1 MSTLALLAT
10 ATAAA
15 ALNLPLGRLRAHAPR
30 RSHRWFGLLA
40 ASVFLFLALRHAF
53 ALDWI
58 TALPLAAVITIGI
71 GTATS
76 EIIREITSL
85 RLRMSFLLA

>member
-1 MSTLALLAT
+1 VKEIVVLPQFIIALA
-10 ATAAA
+10 
-15 ALNLPLGRLRAHAPR
+15 
-30 RSHRWFGLLA
+30 
-40 ASVFLFLALRHAF
+40 
-53 ALDWI
+53 I